1 MTEFSANKSSFPN
14 VPLVVD
20 LDGTLIYTD
29 MLWESVFQLLKAK
42 PWALFSL
49 VVWLFQGKAVLKQR
63 VAAQVE
69 IDVASLPYDEAIL
82 TDLKAQREQGRTLI
96 LATGSNQK
104 FAEQIA
110 AHLQIFDT
118 VLSSC
123 DQHNLISQ
131 KKEQELIKLFGVG
144 GYDYIGNS
152 RTDIP
157 IWNSSQRA
165 LSVTSKGFC
174 LTDQR
179 VTEKTGT
186 TRIHWLRAL
195 VKAMRPRQWLKNLLV
210 FVPLLA
216 GHVLDVQSLTQA
228 LLAFCAFSFAASS
241 AYLLNDALDV
251 ADDRRHHEKCK
262 RPIAAGSL
270 PLPHAMLFCGVLF
283 FASLGVAAL
292 VSASFLLVLSVYLV
306 ATIAYS
312 IYLKRLLMVDVIML
326 AFLYSI
332 RVFGGGVSTGIELSF
347 WLLSFSF
354 FIFLSLA
361 LLKRHSE
368 LYNLTRVGKE
378 KARGRGYTTHDR
390 VPVGIMGINAGF
402 VAIVI
407 FMLYF
412 NSENVL
418 RLYRQPYY
426 LLGIVPLIV
435 LWLGRLWVLSFRGE
449 VNEDPI
455 VFVSKDKRGLVVML
469 LAAILLVCASV

>member
-1 MTEFSANKSSFPN
+1 MTEFSANKNPSTQR
-14 VPLVVD
+14 PLVVD

-29 MLWESVFQLLKAK
+29 MLWESAFQFLKAK
-42 PWALFSL
+42 PWAVFSL
-49 VVWLFQGKAVLKQR
+49 LLWLLRGKAALKQGL
-63 VAAQVE
+63 ATSVE
-69 IDVASLPYDEAIL
+69 IDVRSLPYDEALIA
-82 TDLKAQREQGRTLI
+82 DLRAEKANGRRLI

-110 AHLQIFDT
+110 AHLDLFDT
-118 VLSSC
+118 VLASC

-131 KKEQELIKLFGVG
+131 KKQQALIAMFGEG

-152 RTDIP
+152 RADIP
-157 IWNSSQRA
+157 IWASSQRA
-165 LSVTSKGFC
+165 LSVTRQGFR
-174 LTDQR
+174 LPDQR

-186 TRIHWLRAL
+186 TRPLWISAFI
-195 VKAMRPRQWLKNLLV
+195 KAIRPRQWLKNLLV

-216 GHVLDVQSLTQA
+216 GHVLTFSALTQS
-228 LLAFCAFSFAASS
+228 LLAFVAFSLAASS

-251 ADDRRHHEKCK
+251 ADDRRHPEKRH

-270 PLPHAMLFCGVLF
+270 PLPHAVVMCGALLL
-283 FASLGVAAL
+283 ASLGIASV
-292 VSASFLLVLSVYLV
+292 VSAGFVLVLLAYLV
-306 ATIAYS
+306 ATVAYS

-332 RVFGGGVSTGIELSF
+332 RVFGGGVSSGIELSF

-368 LYNLTRVGKE
+368 LYNLSRAGKE

-390 VPVGIMGINAGF
+390 IPVGVMGINAGF
-402 VAIVI
+402 VAMLI

-418 RLYRQPYY
+418 RLYSHPQY

-435 LWLGRLWVLSFRGE
+435 LWLGRLWVLGFRGE

-455 VFVSKDKRGLVVML
+455 VFVSKDKRGLLIMA
-469 LAAILLVCASV
+469 LALILAVSAV